1 MDGRKEGRASGDSM
15 YDRFDSMLGRANKE
29 HTDVLHMI
37 VYKLRAITLGFL
49 NKAWIPSIVYRVMS
63 LGRQI
68 IRLHI
73 VKESPFKMYVATDYC
88 NAVRACIRCI
98 FVARI
103 YPPRQTQYTSEQKRL
118 IRSSAQI
125 LLTKIHSVVS
135 HLRDIQPNG
144 TFESLPS
151 RTPHGHMACAQ
162 YCM

>member
-1 MDGRKEGRASGDSM
+1 MDTFNRVSCHVVGKVDHKIINSERKFLQHVCRPRNCCVICTIRSGRWRRIQG
-15 YDRFDSMLGRANKE
+15 
-29 HTDVLHMI
+29 HM
-37 VYKLRAITLGFL
+37 VF
-49 NKAWIPSIVYRVMS
+49 NS
-63 LGRQI
+63 
-68 IRLHI
+68 
-73 VKESPFKMYVATDYC
+73 VATDYC

-103 YPPRQTQYTSEQKRL
+103 DPPRQTQNTSEQKRL

-125 LLTKIHSVVS
+125 LLTKIHSVAS
-135 HLRDIQPNG
+135 YLHDIQPNG